1 MEKDPET
8 ENDILM
14 WRYEPG
20 SKTRQ
25 GQDKPYAVSA
35 FHPTEQVT
43 GTERCPVK
51 IASHIGNEQARFLIL
66 LRRLRASLCKILI
79 SSFAHKM
86 DFANNFSVDSF

>member
-8 ENDILM
+8 ENGILV

-25 GQDKPYAVSA
+25 GQDKPYAVRA
-35 FHPTEQVT
+35 FHPTAQAT

-51 IASHIGNEQARFLIL
+51 IASHIGNEQARFPIL
-66 LRRLRASLCKILI
+66 PRRLTPTETR
-79 SSFAHKM
+79 
-86 DFANNFSVDSF
+86 